1 MRLIH
6 GLISTMKYPTQL
18 GTIVSVFAVL
28 VIASLLPFT
37 LDARIGERRESIE
50 RRLFSSGGIVY
61 RDDSTEESRR
71 KGMPYAQY
79 LEYLPSSSDV
89 RIYFKTSDGR
99 RPTSSELSDRRMS
112 AGWDLHVV
120 FVHGK
125 SAIEVYKRSQ
135 GMTEQEFNR
144 LMAIHAGGSF
154 WKRLGKEDKDEVVSA
169 FGFEMIRDDGLVRA
183 RKLGRDSVLFF
194 DTEIDV
200 ELAEMKTSDLQEKA
214 PVSVDGF

>member
-1 MRLIH
+1 
-6 GLISTMKYPTQL
+6 MKYPIQL
-18 GTIVSVFAVL
+18 GTIVSVFAGL
-28 VIASLLPFT
+28 MTASLLPST
-37 LDARIGERRESIE
+37 MDARIGERRESIE

-61 RDDSTEESRR
+61 RDDTIKESRR
-71 KGMPYAQY
+71 KGMPYSQY

-99 RPTSSELSDRRMS
+99 RPSSSELNDRRMS

-120 FVHGK
+120 FVNGK

-144 LMAIHAGGSF
+144 LMAIHASGSF
-154 WKRLGKEDKDEVVSA
+154 WKRLGKEDKDEMVSA
-169 FGFEMIRDDGLVRA
+169 FGFEMVRDDGLVRA

-200 ELAEMKTSDLQEKA
+200 ELAEMKTSDLQKRA
-214 PVSVDGF
+214 PVSVNGF

>member
-1 MRLIH
+1 
-6 GLISTMKYPTQL
+6 
-18 GTIVSVFAVL
+18 
-28 VIASLLPFT
+28 
-37 LDARIGERRESIE
+37 
-50 RRLFSSGGIVY
+50 
-61 RDDSTEESRR
+61 
-71 KGMPYAQY
+71 
-79 LEYLPSSSDV
+79 
-89 RIYFKTSDGR
+89 
-99 RPTSSELSDRRMS
+99 MS

-120 FVHGK
+120 FVNGK

-200 ELAEMKTSDLQEKA
+200 ELAEMKASDLEEKA

>member
-1 MRLIH
+1 M
-6 GLISTMKYPTQL
+6 
-18 GTIVSVFAVL
+18 
-28 VIASLLPFT
+28 
-37 LDARIGERRESIE
+37 
-50 RRLFSSGGIVY
+50 Y
-61 RDDSTEESRR
+61 RDDTIEESRS

-79 LEYLPSSSDV
+79 LEYLPSSADV

-99 RPTSSELSDRRMS
+99 RPTSSELNGRRMS

-120 FVHGK
+120 FVDGK

-144 LMAIHAGGSF
+144 LMAIHASGSF
-154 WKRLGKEDKDEVVSA
+154 WKRLGNEDKAEVMSA
-169 FGFEMIRDDGLVRA
+169 FGFDMIRDDGLVRA

>member
-1 MRLIH
+1 
-6 GLISTMKYPTQL
+6 MKYPTQS
-18 GTIVSVFAVL
+18 GTIVCAFAGL
-28 VIASLLPFT
+28 VIASFLPTT

-61 RDDSTEESRR
+61 RDDTIKESRR

-79 LEYLPSSSDV
+79 LEYLPGSSDV

-99 RPTSSELSDRRMS
+99 RPSSSELSDRRMS

-120 FVHGK
+120 FVDGK

-154 WKRLGKEDKDEVVSA
+154 WKRLGKEDQDEMVSA

>member
-1 MRLIH
+1 
-6 GLISTMKYPTQL
+6 MKYPTQS

-28 VIASLLPFT
+28 VISSLLTTT

-61 RDDSTEESRR
+61 RDDTVKESRR

-120 FVHGK
+120 FVNGK

-144 LMAIHAGGSF
+144 LMAIHSGGSF

-194 DTEIDV
+194 DTKIDV
-200 ELAEMKTSDLQEKA
+200 ELAEMKASDLQEKA

>member
-1 MRLIH
+1 
-6 GLISTMKYPTQL
+6 MKYPIQSGAITS
-18 GTIVSVFAVL
+18 IFAVL
-28 VIASLLPFT
+28 VIASFLPFT
-37 LDARIGERRESIE
+37 LDARIGESRESIE
-50 RRLFSSGGIVY
+50 RRLFSSGGIIY
-61 RDDSTEESRR
+61 RDDTIEESRR

-99 RPTSSELSDRRMS
+99 RPASSELSDRRMS
-112 AGWDLHVV
+112 AGWDFHVV
-120 FVHGK
+120 YVKGK

-144 LMAIHAGGSF
+144 LMAIHANGSF
-154 WKRLGKEDKDEVVSA
+154 WRRLGKEDNTEVVSA
-169 FGFEMIRDDGLVRA
+169 FGFDMIRDDGLVRA

-194 DTEIDV
+194 GTEIDV
-200 ELAEMKTSDLQEKA
+200 ELAEMKTSDLQKKA

>member
-1 MRLIH
+1 
-6 GLISTMKYPTQL
+6 MKYPIHL
-18 GTIVSVFAVL
+18 GTIVGVLWGL
-28 VIASLLPFT
+28 VIVSLLPFT

-61 RDDSTEESRR
+61 RDDTIEESRR
-71 KGMPYAQY
+71 KGMPYIQY

-120 FVHGK
+120 YVDGK

-144 LMAIHAGGSF
+144 LMAIHASGSF
-154 WKRLGKEDKDEVVSA
+154 WKRLSKEDKAGLLSA
-169 FGFEMIRDDGLVRA
+169 FSFEMIRDDGLVRA

-194 DTEIDV
+194 DTEIDI
-200 ELAEMKTSDLQEKA
+200 ELAEMQTSDLLEKA

>member
-1 MRLIH
+1 
-6 GLISTMKYPTQL
+6 MKYLSQL
-18 GTIVSVFAVL
+18 GSSLSVFAG
-28 VIASLLPFT
+28 LLITSFLPSS

-61 RDDSTEESRR
+61 RDDTIEESRR
-71 KGMPYAQY
+71 KGMPYTQY
-79 LEYLPSSSDV
+79 FEYLPGSSDV

-120 FVHGK
+120 YVNGK

-135 GMTEQEFNR
+135 GMTEHEFNH
-144 LMAIHAGGSF
+144 LMAIHAQGSF
-154 WKRLGKEDKDEVVSA
+154 WKRLSKEDKAGTVSA

-200 ELAEMKTSDLQEKA
+200 ELAKMQTSDLQEKA